1 MFYRGP
7 YQDSLLMNSN
17 FKIFVAARPG
27 LGVPSD
33 ELQAQSK
40 AGQQIAGHTSCGA
53 CALHG
58 SFQDLAPPIW
68 CRGKRIPE
76 E

>member
-17 FKIFVAARPG
+17 FKIFVAARPR

-33 ELQAQSK
+33 DLQAQSK
-40 AGQQIAGHTSCGA
+40 AGQQIAGHTSLGVRLTRFISRCGT
-53 CALHG
+53 
-58 SFQDLAPPIW
+58 SDLV
-68 CRGKRIPE
+68 
-76 E
+76 